1 MTTIRPVL
9 SLSTNYRNR
18 ILHNSCLS
26 KKRTFFASSTDHTS
40 LLKNA
45 TVHRISITSEDPN
58 NGDVYGKRQY
68 ILIPNGTDLNLALKV
83 DKLHLARISADRNF
97 IYGAKVVQRTL
108 GPTSIVCNRLV
119 EAALEDIKSEGNDDP
134 IALASLG
141 GLSRWVV
148 KGIEGKETIE
158 AFTSMDE
165 HTFLAVKA
173 IATQIPREGHSVVGQ
188 GTYRDG
194 EVGWRALAQEYVNLG
209 LSDEAKLYLNQGFH
223 LSGIDPLA
231 DTSREGILDAGGA
244 LARLTLNI

>member
-1 MTTIRPVL
+1 MIRPIL
-9 SLSTNYRNR
+9 SLSSNHRNR
-18 ILHNSCLS
+18 ILHSSVS
-26 KKRTFFASSTDHTS
+26 KKRSFFASSTDHTS

-45 TVHRISITSEDPN
+45 TIHRINSTNDPN
-58 NGDVYGKRQY
+58 GDPYGKRQY

-119 EAALEDIKSEGNDDP
+119 EAALEDIKSEGNDP

-148 KGIEGKETIE
+148 KGIEGKETIQ

-165 HTFLAVKA
+165 RTFLAVKA

-194 EVGWRALAQEYVNLG
+194 EVGWSALAQEYINLG

-223 LSGIDPLA
+223 LSGIDTMV